1 VSAAHLTL
9 DRTIDRYTVA
19 VSDHHPHQLS
29 ADYIRK
35 VARLSRLELSDAE
48 IPDLQVR
55 LSAVV
60 TYFDRLRSVDLSGV
74 EPLANV
80 ADTVNRLD
88 EDTPGPTL
96 ANETLMRMAPDAM
109 PPFIKVP
116 KVLDEGG
123 GA

>member
-1 VSAAHLTL
+1 VSEEQSHNPNPST
-9 DRTIDRYTVA
+9 
-19 VSDHHPHQLS
+19 QLS

-35 VARLSRLELSDAE
+35 VARLSRLEVSDAE
-48 IPDLQVR
+48 IPELQVR

-60 TYFDRLRSVDLSGV
+60 TYIDRLRKLDLGGV

-80 ADTVNRLD
+80 AEVTNRLD
-88 EDTPGPTL
+88 EDVPGPVL
-96 ANETLMRMAPDAM
+96 QNDQLMRMAPDAM